1 MTTPPA
7 GRQQGTLSDALRLSV
22 GTLTAVPVAPPRR
35 VDRQV
40 AGLAMA
46 LAPLAAL
53 PLAVPVVLV
62 LLLGR
67 AAHAPAG
74 VVAVLVVAG
83 LVLGTRAMHLDGLA
97 DTADGL
103 SASYDRERALEVMRR
118 SDIGPS
124 GVAAVALVL
133 LLQVAALTALA
144 GSVAGAVAAGV
155 AVLLGRHGLAWACAA
170 GVPSARPSGL
180 GATVAG
186 SIPRRG
192 VAVCAA
198 GALVLAWVAVALA
211 GAAGWL
217 GPAMW
222 AGGVVAAAAVLR
234 RCTTR
239 LGGVT
244 GDVLGAVVELGT
256 AASLTVAA
264 VLLPHAG

>member
-144 GSVAGAVAAGV
+144 ESVAGAVAAGV

-198 GALVLAWVAVALA
+198 GALVLVWVAVALA